1 MKYTKLFLLV
11 VLALTACAAPAT
23 TVPTPTLTVTST
35 PISTLLPSSSTN
47 TPEIPSTPTL
57 TVTPDSAL
65 GTVEGH
71 FSWSVPTSPDPIP
84 IKGVTLQLDRHSGEY
99 LKYKVKTEPNGY
111 FVFANIEPGQYGFG
125 IYMNLQLSER
135 QCDAP
140 EYVYGQDLG
149 WQHYASWL
157 KIDVFYDVLFSSTD
171 ITVNP
176 GEPVVLDFVL
186 KCP

>member
-1 MKYTKLFLLV
+1 MRYTKFFLLAVLFLASCV
-11 VLALTACAAPAT
+11 APAT
-23 TVPTPTLTVTST
+23 AVATPIPTFV
-35 PISTLLPSSSTN
+35 PISTFSPSTDA
-47 TPEIPSTPTL
+47 PEVLGTPTL
-57 TVTPDSAL
+57 TVTPDAAL

-71 FSWSVPTSPDPIP
+71 FSWSQPNASESLPIP
-84 IKGVTLQLDRHSGEY
+84 EVTVQLDRHSGDY
-99 LKYKVKTEPNGY
+99 LKYKVKTESDGY
-111 FVFANIEPGQYGFG
+111 FVFANVEPGQYGFG

-140 EYVYGQDLG
+140 EYVYSRDLG

-157 KIDVFYDVLFSSTD
+157 KIDVFYDVIFSSTD

-176 GEPVVLDFVL
+176 GDVVVLDFVL

>member
-1 MKYTKLFLLV
+1 MKYTKLFLLAV
-11 VLALTACAAPAT
+11 FLLTACAAPAAEI
-23 TVPTPTLTVTST
+23 PASTPTLTMQPSTST
-35 PISTLLPSSSTN
+35 P
-47 TPEIPSTPTL
+47 EAGGTPTL
-57 TVTPDSAL
+57 TVTPDTSM

-71 FSWSVPTSPDPIP
+71 FTWLLSASSGSTPIN
-84 IKGVTLQLDRHSGEY
+84 GVTVQLDRHSGEY
-99 LKYKVKTEPNGY
+99 LKYKVRTEADGR
-111 FVFANIEPGQYGFG
+111 FVFANVEPGEYGFG
-125 IYMNLQLSER
+125 IYMNLQLDER

-140 EYVYGQDLG
+140 EYVFSQDLG

-176 GEPVVLDFVL
+176 GDVVVLDFVL

>member
-1 MKYTKLFLLV
+1 MRYTKFFLLAVLFLASCV
-11 VLALTACAAPAT
+11 APAT
-23 TVPTPTLTVTST
+23 AVATPIPTFV
-35 PISTLLPSSSTN
+35 PISTFSPSTDA
-47 TPEIPSTPTL
+47 PEVFGTPTL
-57 TVTPDSAL
+57 TVTPDAAL

-71 FSWSVPTSPDPIP
+71 FSWSQPNASESLPIP
-84 IKGVTLQLDRHSGEY
+84 EVTVQLDRHSGDY
-99 LKYKVKTEPNGY
+99 LKYKVKTESDGY
-111 FVFANIEPGQYGFG
+111 FVFANVEPGQYGFG

-140 EYVYGQDLG
+140 EYVYSRDLG

-157 KIDVFYDVLFSSTD
+157 KIDVFYDVIFSSTD

-176 GEPVVLDFVL
+176 GDVVVLDFVL

>member
-1 MKYTKLFLLV
+1 MKCVKLFLLAAFV
-11 VLALTACAAPAT
+11 LTACAAPAT
-23 TVPTPTLTVTST
+23 EASTPIPTFTLQPSTST
-35 PISTLLPSSSTN
+35 P
-47 TPEIPSTPTL
+47 EVGGTPTL
-57 TVTPDSAL
+57 TVTPDSAK
-65 GTVEGH
+65 GAVEGH
-71 FSWSVPTSPDPIP
+71 FSWSQPEASDSLPIN
-84 IKGVTLQLDRHSGEY
+84 GVTLQLDRHSGEY
-99 LKYKVKTEPNGY
+99 LKYKVKSEPNGH

-135 QCDAP
+135 QCDTP
-140 EYVYGQDLG
+140 EYVFSQDLG

-176 GEPVVLDFVL
+176 GEVVVLDFVL

>member
-1 MKYTKLFLLV
+1 MKYQKLFLLV
-11 VLALTACAAPAT
+11 VLFLTACAAPAT
-23 TVPTPTLTVTST
+23 IIPSAAPTFAATST
-35 PISTLLPSSSTN
+35 LPSSTN
-47 TPEIPSTPTL
+47 IPQAFGTPTL
-57 TVTPDSAL
+57 TVTPDAEL

-71 FSWSVPTSPDPIP
+71 FSWAQPNKSESLPIP
-84 IKGVTLQLDRHSGEY
+84 EVTVQLDRHSGDY
-99 LKYKVKTEPNGY
+99 LKYKVKTESDGH

-140 EYVYGQDLG
+140 EYVYSQDLG

-157 KIDVFYDVLFSSTD
+157 KIDVFYDVIFSSVD

-176 GEPVVLDFVL
+176 GEVVVLDFVL

>member
-1 MKYTKLFLLV
+1 MRYIKFFLPAVLFL
-11 VLALTACAAPAT
+11 ASCAAPEIA
-23 TVPTPTLTVTST
+23 VASSTPTFAPTAAFSLST
-35 PISTLLPSSSTN
+35 DPPKV
-47 TPEIPSTPTL
+47 PGTPTL
-57 TVTPDSAL
+57 TVTPDAAS
-65 GTVEGH
+65 GTVDGY
-71 FSWSVPTSPDPIP
+71 FSWSQPNKPESLPIP
-84 IKGVTLQLDRHSGEY
+84 EVTIQLDRHNGDY
-99 LKYKVKTEPNGY
+99 LKYKVKTESDGH

-140 EYVYGQDLG
+140 EYIYSRDLG

-157 KIDVFYDVLFSSTD
+157 KIDVFYDVIFSSTD

-176 GEPVVLDFVL
+176 GDVVVLDFVL

>member
-1 MKYTKLFLLV
+1 M
-11 VLALTACAAPAT
+11 
-23 TVPTPTLTVTST
+23 
-35 PISTLLPSSSTN
+35 
-47 TPEIPSTPTL
+47 
-57 TVTPDSAL
+57 

-71 FSWSVPTSPDPIP
+71 FSWSQSKTPTSLPIN
-84 IKGVTLQLDRHSGEY
+84 GVTLQLDRHSGDY
-99 LKYKVKTEPNGY
+99 LKYKVKSEEDGH

-135 QCDAP
+135 QCDTP
-140 EYVYGQDLG
+140 EYVYSRDLG

-157 KIDVFYDVLFSSTD
+157 KIDVFYDVIFSSTD

-176 GEPVVLDFVL
+176 GEVVVLDFVL

>member
-1 MKYTKLFLLV
+1 MKYAKLFLPAVFL
-11 VLALTACAAPAT
+11 LTACAAPAIET
-23 TVPTPTLTVTST
+23 SASTPTLTMQPLTST
-35 PISTLLPSSSTN
+35 AGG
-47 TPEIPSTPTL
+47 TPTL
-57 TVTPDSAL
+57 TVTPDASM

-71 FSWSVPTSPDPIP
+71 FTWLSPASFGSAPIN
-84 IKGVTLQLDRHSGEY
+84 GVTVQLDRHSGEY
-99 LKYKVKTEPNGY
+99 LKYKVRTEADGR
-111 FVFANIEPGQYGFG
+111 FVFANVEPGEYGFG
-125 IYMNLQLSER
+125 IYMNLQLGER

-140 EYVYGQDLG
+140 EYVFSQDLG

-176 GEPVVLDFVL
+176 GEVVVLDFVL

>member
-1 MKYTKLFLLV
+1 MRYTKFFLLAVLFLASCV
-11 VLALTACAAPAT
+11 APAT
-23 TVPTPTLTVTST
+23 AVATPIPTFVPISTFSPSTDAPEVLGTPTLTV
-35 PISTLLPSSSTN
+35 
-47 TPEIPSTPTL
+47 IP
-57 TVTPDSAL
+57 DAAL

-71 FSWSVPTSPDPIP
+71 FSWSQPNASESLPIP
-84 IKGVTLQLDRHSGEY
+84 EVTVQLDRHSGDY
-99 LKYKVKTEPNGY
+99 LKYKVKTESDGY
-111 FVFANIEPGQYGFG
+111 FVFANVEPGQYGFG

-140 EYVYGQDLG
+140 EYVYSRDLG

-157 KIDVFYDVLFSSTD
+157 KIDVFYDVIFSSTD

-176 GEPVVLDFVL
+176 GDVVVLDFVL